1 MNSSRL
7 EMRGISLAFSGFQAL
22 SRVDFTLTGGSVHAL
37 TGANGAGKSTLMAVL
52 CGTYDH
58 YEGEICINNQPV
70 GIRQPLDAK
79 QLGIHLVQQEVDVAL
94 IPGLSIAENIM
105 LDHLAQPGHSYR
117 WHAIREQAKQALAQL
132 DVALDV
138 RRSID
143 TCSLAEKQQ
152 ILLARALSH
161 HCRFL
166 ILDEPTAPLDAHES
180 ERLFAVV
187 KRLQQ
192 QGIGVVFISHRIHE
206 LKAICDTLTVLRDG
220 KLIESGPMA
229 ALSSEAIVEKMLGHE
244 LSDIYPPA
252 RPPVS
257 DEVVLRVE
265 GLHDDALLK
274 AISLHLRKGE
284 ILGIAGLAGAGKTEL
299 CKALFG
305 ASKSRVEHGELH
317 HQPWRPRDPA
327 DSVMRGLALVPEERR
342 KEGIF
347 IDEPLSMN
355 LSVSADNSFSRWGV
369 FGHRQAWRWAEEVIA
384 RVGVRARG
392 PGQVLRR
399 LSGGNQQKVAIG
411 KWLRNEASVLIFD
424 EPTKGVDVKAKTD
437 LFQLIDALA
446 REGKGVIYASGEF
459 AELVGLCDRICVLW
473 DGRIVAEIAGAEARE
488 ETLLYYS
495 TGGTAP

>member
-1 MNSSRL
+1 MKDLTRMVSSRL

-22 SRVDFTLTGGSVHAL
+22 SRVDFTLIGGTVHAL

-52 CGTYDH
+52 CGTHDH

-70 GIRQPLDAK
+70 TIREPLDAK

-105 LDHLAQPGHSYR
+105 LDQLAQPGHGYNWR
-117 WHAIREQAKQALAQL
+117 AIRQQARQALAQL
-132 DVALDV
+132 DVTLDV
-138 RRSID
+138 AALS
-143 TCSLAEKQQ
+143 TAAPLPKNSNFAG
-152 ILLARALSH
+152 AALSH

-166 ILDEPTAPLDAHES
+166 ILDEPTAPLDTHES

-229 ALSSEAIVEKMLGHE
+229 DLSGEDIVEKMLGHE

-252 RPPVS
+252 RPPHS
-257 DEVVLRVE
+257 EETLLRVE

-274 AISLHLRKGE
+274 DISLHLRKG
-284 ILGIAGLAGAGKTEL
+284 KSS
-299 CKALFG
+299 ALPG
-305 ASKSRVEHGELH
+305 WRGRENRTLQSAVWCQQKPRGGGELN
-317 HQPWRPRDPA
+317 HQPWQPRDPA
-327 DSVMRGLALVPEERR
+327 DSVLRGLALVPEERR

-347 IDEPLSMN
+347 IDEPVSMN
-355 LSVSADNSFSRWGV
+355 LAVTADNSFSRWSL

-411 KWLRNEASVLIFD
+411 KWLRNDASVLILMSR
-424 EPTKGVDVKAKTD
+424 PKAWT
-437 LFQLIDALA
+437 
-446 REGKGVIYASGEF
+446 
-459 AELVGLCDRICVLW
+459 
-473 DGRIVAEIAGAEARE
+473 
-488 ETLLYYS
+488 
-495 TGGTAP
+495 

>member
-1 MNSSRL
+1 MSANRL
-7 EMRGISLAFSGFQAL
+7 EMHNISLAFSGFQAL
-22 SRVDFTLTGGSVHAL
+22 NKVDFTLHGGSVHAL

-52 CGTYDH
+52 CGTHAH
-58 YEGEICINNQPV
+58 YEGEVTINNQPV
-70 GIRQPLDAK
+70 IIRSPWDAK

-94 IPGLSIAENIM
+94 
-105 LDHLAQPGHSYR
+105 
-117 WHAIREQAKQALAQL
+117 
-132 DVALDV
+132 DV

-143 TCSLAEKQQ
+143 SCTLAEKQQ

-166 ILDEPTAPLDAHES
+166 ILDEPTAPLDQHES

-187 KRLQQ
+187 RRLQH

-220 KLIESGPMA
+220 RLIESGPMA
-229 ALSSEAIVEKMLGHE
+229 PLSGEQIVEKMLGHE
-244 LSDIYPPA
+244 LSDIFPPP
-252 RPPVS
+252 RPPHGE
-257 DEVVLRVE
+257 EVLLQVD
-265 GLHDDALLK
+265 GLHDEALLQD
-274 AISLHLRKGE
+274 ISLRLRKGE

-305 ASKSRVEHGELH
+305 ASKSRVQRGELNG
-317 HQPWRPRDPA
+317 QPWRPRDPA
-327 DSVMRGLALVPEERR
+327 DSVGRGLALVPEERR

-347 IDEPLSMN
+347 IEEPIAMN
-355 LSVSADNSFSRWGV
+355 LAVSADNSFSRWSL

-384 RVGVRARG
+384 RLGVRATG
-392 PGQVLRR
+392 PGQTLRR

-411 KWLRNEASVLIFD
+411 KWLRGDANVLIFD

-437 LFQLIDALA
+437 LFMLIDGLA

-473 DGRIVAEIAGAEARE
+473 DGRIVAEIPGAEARE

-495 TGGTAP
+495 TGGAAA